1 MTMTDFERICHFL
14 ESKSM
19 LDVFAKSLDNQVLV
33 LKLTPL
39 YTIQIPPKTHLSVPP
54 NSWKIMSFICFLSAI
69 LLNTFIKFVLKL
81 HLLNIK

>member
-1 MTMTDFERICHFL
+1 MTDFGRICHFL

-33 LKLTPL
+33 LKSTPL

-54 NSWKIMSFICFLSAI
+54 NSWKNHVFYLFLARY
-69 LLNTFIKFVLKL
+69 FVKYLY
-81 HLLNIK
+81 